1 MNLHYLV
8 DVKHWAIDM
17 SEGVEPMRM
26 KLNGEV
32 ALGVRFPASK
42 DARLAITGGARA
54 PHIKSGTDDIGWVAI
69 LESSMLNV
77 HAATLDISLTDGQS
91 RATRKIKLESGKQIP
106 VLLPSSLELD
116 NPFAASDLILEC
128 HSPGAPVSL
137 ITSRRVDRAPL
148 YKLAKG
154 TGIEIGPGPRPQ
166 IHNGPDVSV
175 QYVEEKGAEDWL
187 KTYKPDVSDSAWS
200 ADNYILGKASNL
212 PVDDGSLDFIF
223 SSHVL
228 EHLYNPLGH
237 LEHWRQK
244 LKKGGYVLGVV
255 PCLDGTKDFVLPP
268 TTLIKLIAEQATGS
282 FQTPPEAFHN
292 WAASHRPHEKDPGK
306 VAAKLMDQE
315 FSIHVHV
322 YDNVLATTM
331 LRHCVE
337 KLGFSDYA
345 IYYKRNSKDF
355 AFALKA

>member
-8 DVKHWAIDM
+8 DVKHWTVDM
-17 SEGVEPMRM
+17 SESVEPMRM
-26 KLNGEV
+26 KLSGEV
-32 ALGVRFPASK
+32 ALGVRFPASEAAHLRIK
-42 DARLAITGGARA
+42 GGANA
-54 PHIKSGTDDIGWVAI
+54 PHIKSGADDIGWIAI
-69 LESSMLNV
+69 LESAPSKSSP
-77 HAATLDISLTDGQS
+77 ASLDVSFTDGQS
-91 RATRKIKLESGKQIP
+91 KVTRTIQLEPGKQVP
-106 VLLPSSLELD
+106 VLLPSSLELED
-116 NPFAASDLILEC
+116 PFAASDLVLEC
-128 HSPGAPVSL
+128 RSPEASVSL

-166 IHNGPDVSV
+166 IHNGPGVSV

-237 LEHWRQK
+237 LEHWRAK
-244 LKKGGYVLGVV
+244 LRSGGYVLGVV
-255 PCLDGTKDFVLPP
+255 PSLDGTKDFVLPP
-268 TTLIKLIAEQATGS
+268 TTLNQLIAEYETGQ
-282 FQTPPEAFHN
+282 FDVP
-292 WAASHRPHEKDPGK
+292 AAAVRKWVMAHSPHEKNPGR
-306 VAAKLMDQE
+306 AAEKLVE
-315 FSIHVHV
+315 KAFSIHVHV
-322 YDNVLATTM
+322 YDVVLATSL
-331 LRHCVE
+331 LRHAVE
-337 KLGFSDYA
+337 TLGFSDYA
-345 IYYKRNSKDF
+345 IHFKRNAKDF

>member
-8 DVKHWAIDM
+8 DVKHWAIEM
-17 SEGVEPMRM
+17 SEGIEPMRT
-26 KLNGEV
+26 KLQGEV
-32 ALGVRFPASK
+32 ALGIRFPAAKES
-42 DARLAITGGARA
+42 RLTIKGGARA
-54 PHIKSGTDDIGWVAI
+54 PHIKSGTDEIGWAAI
-69 LESSMLNV
+69 LESSLLNV
-77 HAATLDISLTDGQS
+77 HGATLEVSLTDGHS
-91 RATRKIKLESGKQIP
+91 RSTRKIKLEPGKQVP
-106 VLLPSSLELD
+106 VLFPSSLELD
-116 NPFAASDLILEC
+116 DPFAASDIIIDC
-128 HSPGAPVSL
+128 RSTGGSVSL
-137 ITSRRVDRAPL
+137 ITSRRVDRTPL

-166 IHNGPDVSV
+166 IHNGPSVSV
-175 QYVEEKGAEDWL
+175 QYIEEKGAEDWL
-187 KTYKPDVSDSAWS
+187 KTYKPDVSDDAWS
-200 ADNYILGKASNL
+200 ADNYIIGKASNL
-212 PVDDGSLDFIF
+212 PVEDGSLDFIF

-237 LEHWRQK
+237 LAHWRQK
-244 LKKGGYVLGVV
+244 LRKGGYVLGVV

-268 TTLIKLIAEQATGS
+268 TTLQQLICEEATGS
-282 FQTPPEAFHN
+282 FHTPPEAFHH
-292 WAASHRPHEKDPGK
+292 WAASHRPHERDPGK
-306 VAAKLMDQE
+306 VAEKLIEQA

-355 AFALKA
+355 AFALKS